1 MARKLSNWLE
11 SYMEYADHTEAPR
24 RMHFWAGVSAIA
36 GALRRKVWIDQHFFR
51 WYPGMYIIFVA
62 KPGIVSKT
70 TTLDIAMDLLR
81 EVPGIKFGPDI
92 ITWQSMMT
100 TFAGAC
106 ESFEYNNTWIPMS
119 PITFASGELG
129 NLIDPQNKDLI
140 NLMISLWD
148 GKKKMEK
155 TTKTSGNDT
164 IEAPWINMIAAT
176 TPHWIADN
184 MPAATVGGGFTSRC
198 VFVYAEKKER
208 YIPYPKLEMNGS
220 EDTLRLD
227 LIDDLNHIALNLAGE
242 FQLTQ
247 EAVLWGMDWYE
258 KNWSSRSDALDDERL
273 DGYVARKQTHL
284 HKLAMILA
292 AARSDDLLI
301 TQADLME
308 AERMLLETEDD
319 LIKVFSRIGRT
330 QDSLQFEHF
339 LAMIKKRGYIPYEEA
354 YRIIHTHYQDFHD
367 FEGALSGA
375 IRAGYIKLDTSGN
388 TTGLRWILNGPD
400 KSYGLS

>member
-1 MARKLSNWLE
+1 MARKLKNWLE
-11 SYMEYADHTEAPR
+11 SYLEYADHTESPR
-24 RMHFWAGVSAIA
+24 RLHFWAGVSAIA
-36 GALRRKVWIDQHFFR
+36 GALRRKVWIDQHFFK
-51 WYPGMYIIFVA
+51 WYPSFYIIFVA

-106 ESFEYNNTWIPMS
+106 ESFEYNNSWIPMS

-155 TTKTSGNDT
+155 TTKMSGNDV

-208 YIPYPKLEMNGS
+208 FIPYPKLEMNGG
-220 EDTLRLD
+220 EADLRLD
-227 LIDDLNHIALNLAGE
+227 LIDDLNHIAISLTGE
-242 FQLTQ
+242 FQLTR
-247 EAVLWGMDWYE
+247 EATIWGMEWYE
-258 KNWSSRSDALDDERL
+258 RNWSQRSDALDDERL

-284 HKLAMILA
+284 HKLAMILS
-292 AARSDDLLI
+292 AARSDELLI
-301 TQADLME
+301 TEADLRL
-308 AERMLLETEDD
+308 AEQMLNETEED

-330 QDSLQFEHF
+330 AESLQFEHF
-339 LAMIKKRGYIPYEEA
+339 LSLVKKRGYIPYEEA
-354 YRIIHTHYQDFHD
+354 YRIIHTTYQDFQD
-367 FEGALSGA
+367 FEGSLTGA
-375 IRAGYIKLDTSGN
+375 IRAGYLKLDHRGPEV
-388 TTGLRWILNGPD
+388 GLKWTLNGPD